1 MVFQILYFLFFSSR
15 RRHTRCALVTGVQTC
30 ALPIWFLRLCRA
42 CRSPLG
48 SSRKDSP
55 LNTALTPDASA
66 ADDSQARLDH
76 LEAIAAR
83 LLERCR
89 ASGATQAEESCSEE
103 RGLNVGVR
111 MGSVDTVESTRDRGI
126 GVTGVSGRPEKRRG
140 GKGG

>member
-83 LLERCR
+83 MLARCR
-89 ASGATQAEESCSEE
+89 PSGATQAEVSCAEE
-103 RGLNVGVR
+103 RGLTVGLRLGRVE
-111 MGSVDTVESTRDRGI
+111 TVKPTPA
-126 GVTGVSGRPEKRRG
+126 SGRAPG
-140 GKGG
+140 GEREG

>member
-1 MVFQILYFLFFSSR
+1 MRISDWSSDVCSSDLHR
-15 RRHTRCALVTGVQTC
+15 
-30 ALPIWFLRLCRA
+30 FLRLCRA

-55 LNTALTPDASA
+55 LNTALTPDVPA

-89 ASGATQAEESCSEE
+89 ASGATQAEVSCSEE
-103 RGLNVGVR
+103 RGLNVG
-111 MGSVDTVESTRDRGI
+111 EI
-126 GVTGVSGRPEKRRG
+126 GRASGRERVG
-140 GKGG
+140 QSV